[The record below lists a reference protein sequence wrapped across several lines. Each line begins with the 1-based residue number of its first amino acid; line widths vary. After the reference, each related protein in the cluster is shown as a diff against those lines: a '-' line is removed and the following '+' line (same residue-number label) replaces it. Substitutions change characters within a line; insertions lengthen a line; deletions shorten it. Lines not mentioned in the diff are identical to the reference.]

1 MSGESWKHD
10 NDGRHHQAPERPVL
24 CANNCGSFGSKDTMN
39 LCSKCYTSNSVI
51 RRDSNFTG
59 MSFEGTAT
67 TLETPNSE
75 LTSSRPVDLL
85 REGRDVA
92 TVASHTEL
100 ADIGKPA
107 AGVSTEATASHD
119 PSRCFSCSKRVPL
132 YGLIKCR
139 CGNVFCSLHR
149 YAETHQC
156 TTDYKAIGRDAIA
169 KANPVVKAKKLERI

>member
-10 NDGRHHQAPERPVL
+10 NDARYHQAPERPVF
-24 CANNCGSFGSKDTMN
+24 CVNNCGVFGSKDTMN
-39 LCSKCYTSNSVI
+39 LCSKCYKSNSVI
-51 RRDSNFTG
+51 RRDNNFTG
-59 MSFEGTAT
+59 MSFERTAT
-67 TLETPNSE
+67 T
-75 LTSSRPVDLL
+75 
-85 REGRDVA
+85 EGRDVA
-92 TVASHTEL
+92 AVASHTEL

-119 PSRCFSCSKRVPL
+119 PSRCFSSSKRVPL

-156 TTDYKAIGRDAIA
+156 TTDYKAIGRDAIT

>member
-10 NDGRHHQAPERPVL
+10 NDARRHQTPERPVL
-24 CANNCGSFGSKDTMN
+24 CANNCGIFGSKDTMN
-39 LCSKCYTSNSVI
+39 LCSK
-51 RRDSNFTG
+51 RDNNFTE

-85 REGRDVA
+85 REGRDVT

-119 PSRCFSCSKRVPL
+119 PSQCFSCSKCVPL
-132 YGLIKCR
+132 YGLIKCQ
-139 CGNVFCSLHR
+139 CENVFCSLHR

-169 KANPVVKAKKLERI
+169 KANPVVKGKKL

>member
-10 NDGRHHQAPERPVL
+10 NDGRHHQALERPVL
-24 CANNCGSFGSKDTMN
+24 CANNCGFFGSKDAMN

-51 RRDSNFTG
+51 RRDNTFTG

-75 LTSSRPVDLL
+75 LTYSRPVDLL
-85 REGRDVA
+85 RE
-92 TVASHTEL
+92 
-100 ADIGKPA
+100 
-107 AGVSTEATASHD
+107 EATTSHD
-119 PSRCFSCSKRVPL
+119 PSHCFSCSKRVPL

-139 CGNVFCSLHR
+139 CGNVFFSLHR

-156 TTDYKAIGRDAIA
+156 RTNYKVIGRDAIA